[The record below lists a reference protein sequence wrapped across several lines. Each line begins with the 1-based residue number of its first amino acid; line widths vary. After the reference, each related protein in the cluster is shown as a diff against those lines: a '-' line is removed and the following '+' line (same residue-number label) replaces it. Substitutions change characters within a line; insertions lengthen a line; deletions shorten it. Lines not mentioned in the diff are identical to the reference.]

1 MVYRTRIYYN
11 AEQRAQIWDCWRRG
25 DSITSIGRIFD
36 RPSSSIFNL
45 LERSGG
51 IRPSERTRS
60 SLSLTLDE
68 REEISRG
75 IVSGCSI
82 RSIALSLNRSPSTV
96 SREIN
101 RNGGMNAYRAVQAD
115 KAAWERSLRPKICK
129 LANNRALAKVV
140 ESKLKRHWS
149 PQQIAG
155 WLRKK
160 HLKHEQQRVSHETIY
175 RTLYVQTRGALKKEL
190 QLYLRSKRA
199 VRRSKHSSL
208 KRQGLGK
215 ITNTIS
221 ISERPASAEDA
232 DESIRKR
239 CRNSGTCTHKAF
251 SQTAERAI
259 PFPDMGSR
267 NRNGASWEIYACYW
281 HQCIFLRPS
290 QSMAKRL
297 ERKYQPFTQTVFT

>member
-51 IRPSERTRS
+51 IRPAERTRS

-115 KAAWERSLRPKICK
+115 KAAWERSLRLRYTQDSCSSTCELRMAASSSWKLILSILLVAFSGCALNIFNHESGSIVVQYDRSTGIC
-129 LANNRALAKVV
+129 
-140 ESKLKRHWS
+140 
-149 PQQIAG
+149 
-155 WLRKK
+155 
-160 HLKHEQQRVSHETIY
+160 
-175 RTLYVQTRGALKKEL
+175 
-190 QLYLRSKRA
+190 QLYLEYKGNRHQQNLVGPSYAAPNFSKNPLHMY
-199 VRRSKHSSL
+199 VFSSV
-208 KRQGLGK
+208 
-215 ITNTIS
+215 
-221 ISERPASAEDA
+221 
-232 DESIRKR
+232 
-239 CRNSGTCTHKAF
+239 SG
-251 SQTAERAI
+251 
-259 PFPDMGSR
+259 PDFYGVS
-267 NRNGASWEIYACYW
+267 GGCV
-281 HQCIFLRPS
+281 LDPS
-290 QSMAKRL
+290 QDNRLPAVAIIQLAINLPSPHLEVENSKTHRGKTPRALLEEGGFSVKFNNKNESGVTSLPDFSMMS
-297 ERKYQPFTQTVFT
+297 